1 MITKDE
7 LEKARERT
15 LDYFRKAGIALT
27 DRDSIEIV
35 DFGLGELE
43 KTGLQILTYIN
54 TDRYCA
60 KELVLFPH
68 QTCPEHRH
76 PPVRGEPGKQ
86 ETFRCRWG
94 EAYLYV
100 PGPQTKKSCRP
111 PSEKYYTVWH
121 EILLKPG
128 EQHTVP
134 PDTPHW
140 FQAGDE
146 GVVISE
152 FSSTSRDETELFT
165 DPEIKRQ

>member
-1 MITKDE
+1 VK
-7 LEKARERT
+7 
-15 LDYFRKAGIALT
+15 
-27 DRDSIEIV
+27 
-35 DFGLGELE
+35 
-43 KTGLQILTYIN
+43 
-54 TDRYCA
+54 
-60 KELVLFPH
+60 
-68 QTCPEHRH
+68 
-76 PPVRGEPGKQ
+76 GEPGKQ

-94 EAYLYV
+94 EVYLYV
-100 PGPQTKKSCRP
+100 PGPKTKKSCKP
-111 PSEKYYTVWH
+111 PSEKNYTVWH